1 MGPAASVEGS
11 GQLVQLKRFIWTDGV
26 EGQGQYNEAYGKSW
40 QMLDGSRWEVIDL
53 TDGVRGGEGKGRDSD
68 RGWEVISKANKGL

>member
-26 EGQGQYNEAYGKSW
+26 EGQGQYNEASGKSW
-40 QMLDGSRWEVIDL
+40 QMLDGSR
-53 TDGVRGGEGKGRDSD
+53 
-68 RGWEVISKANKGL
+68 